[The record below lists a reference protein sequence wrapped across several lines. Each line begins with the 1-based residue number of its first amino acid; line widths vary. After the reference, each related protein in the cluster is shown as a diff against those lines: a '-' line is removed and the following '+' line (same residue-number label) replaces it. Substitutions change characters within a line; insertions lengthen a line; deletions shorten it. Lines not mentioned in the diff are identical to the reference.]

1 MNRWKKIEECVFR
14 MISFIAAFSVV
25 LILLYLLFVI
35 FKKGVGS
42 LSWEIV
48 FSLPEGGYYFGG
60 GGGILNAIVG
70 SFYLSVGATILAVV
84 IGLPAALFINVRLI
98 RLKRTQNII
107 RYFLDALWGI
117 PSIVYGAFGFAV
129 MLFLGL
135 NASLLSGIITVAL
148 LITPILVR
156 AFDEVLKTIPVELQE
171 ASYSLGST
179 KTETALKVLFKQ
191 GFAGFITA
199 LLLAFGRGI
208 GDAASVLFT
217 AGYTDNIPATLDE
230 PVATLPLSI
239 FFQLSSPIEEVR
251 QRAYAAAVILTI
263 IILVVSVSARLLSKR
278 YSKNIIK

>member
-1 MNRWKKIEECVFR
+1 MNRWKIIEEWFFKAV
-14 MISFIAAFSVV
+14 SFIAAYSVV
-25 LILLYLLFVI
+25 LILFYLLIVI
-35 FKKGVGS
+35 FKKGIGA
-42 LSWEIV
+42 LSWRIV
-48 FSLPEGGYYFGG
+48 FTLPEGGYYFGG

-70 SFYLSVGATILAVV
+70 SFYLSIGATALAVI
-84 IGLPAALFINVRLI
+84 IGLPAALFINVQLI
-98 RLKRTQNII
+98 RQKRAQNTI
-107 RYFLDALWGI
+107 RFFLDALWGI

-135 NASLLSGIITVAL
+135 NASLIAGIITVAL

-179 KTETALKVLFKQ
+179 RTETALKVLLKQ

-217 AGYTDNIPATLDE
+217 AGFTDNIPVTLDE

-251 QRAYAAAVILTI
+251 QRAYAAAVILTF
-263 IILVVSVSARLLSKR
+263 IILIISVSARILSKR
-278 YSKNIIK
+278 YSKNSIK

>member
-1 MNRWKKIEECVFR
+1 MNRWKLIEEWFFKIV
-14 MISFIAAFSVV
+14 SFIAAYSVV
-25 LILLYLLFVI
+25 LILFYLLFVV
-35 FKKGVGS
+35 FRKGIGA

-48 FSLPEGGYYFGG
+48 FALPEGGYYFGG

-70 SFYLSVGATILAVV
+70 SFYLSIGATLLAVI
-84 IGLPAALFINVRLI
+84 IGLPAALFINVQLI
-98 RLKRTQNII
+98 RLKRTQNTI
-107 RYFLDALWGI
+107 RFFLDALWGI

-135 NASLLSGIITVAL
+135 NASLIAGIITVAL

-179 KTETALKVLFKQ
+179 RTETALKVLFKQ

-217 AGYTDNIPATLDE
+217 AGFTDNIPVTLDE

-251 QRAYAAAVILTI
+251 QRAYAAAVVLTF
-263 IILVVSVSARLLSKR
+263 IILIISVSARLLSKR